1 MKKKNQWIHD
11 KITEKL
17 YWYIKITT
25 FIRIYEMIKC
35 VWLPGKMTYFVWIY
49 DIIID
54 VWIYDKMYM
63 VTWQK
68 DNLYGHIFYTNVI
81 IFNVSLEKFAR
92 YPYTFS
98 FFFFCIIQFFV
109 ILSCIFVICIRSY
122 LFLCAAIIVYRLCS
136 MQWLFP

>member
-68 DNLYGHIFYTNVI
+68 DNLYGHIFI
-81 IFNVSLEKFAR
+81 QML
-92 YPYTFS
+92 S
-98 FFFFCIIQFFV
+98 F
-109 ILSCIFVICIRSY
+109 L
-122 LFLCAAIIVYRLCS
+122 
-136 MQWLFP
+136 M